1 LPIYFLIILF
11 EFTDAPSWSE
21 LARPCGEAERA
32 LGQLAHALD
41 VTQPHPTW
49 IWREITRTYLTI
61 AQTSDID
68 QLRMALT
75 AHRSTLATTP
85 PASPPLSRLFSVQ
98 RHFFG

>member
-1 LPIYFLIILF
+1 MILF
-11 EFTDAPSWSE
+11 EFTDVPSWSE

-32 LGQLAHALD
+32 LGQLAHALH
-41 VTQPHPTW
+41 VTRLHPTW
-49 IWREITRTYLTI
+49 LWREITRTAVTI
-61 AQTSDID
+61 AQTSDYQVGID

-85 PASPPLSRLFSVQ
+85 PTSPPLSRFFSVQ